1 LVKIWKIPT
10 VESEIFLVL
19 GSLDNSNFLEIL
31 ILLPL
36 LNDRKILCVD
46 KRHPY
51 ELDEKIAPK
60 KALDDEEIHG
70 QRCIESAS
78 THNEAKTIF

>member
-19 GSLDNSNFLEIL
+19 GSLDDSNFLEIL

-36 LNDRKILCVD
+36 LNDRKIPCVD

-51 ELDEKIAPK
+51 ELDEKNCTK
-60 KALDDEEIHG
+60 KG
-70 QRCIESAS
+70 
-78 THNEAKTIF
+78 FG

>member
-10 VESEIFLVL
+10 LESEIFLVL

-36 LNDRKILCVD
+36 FNDRKISCGD

-51 ELDEKIAPK
+51 ELDEKNCTK
-60 KALDDEEIHG
+60 EG
-70 QRCIESAS
+70 
-78 THNEAKTIF
+78 FG